1 MSDLLFIQEM
11 QDISEF
17 LLAQVEAIAGPENWG
32 TPKFTRSQKT
42 SFETNAFLDQQVPFI
57 WSLLAD
63 EEKEMAVTRA
73 ETARKQSG
81 RDFSRKSASYLNYL
95 IDSILLRV
103 LRDRDSGEYHV
114 KQKLMLDWEQTK
126 ENLFAYNVTT
136 GDKLYFERFL
146 GIQKDQNVYMMRK
159 ADSDIKWVVK
169 WEEPD
174 LGKPNTESESY
185 MKLKSMGTQTPEILD
200 GFEFLGFGILVLE
213 FLQPL
218 DASDRPL
225 EVGKQ
230 LLSQLSKI
238 HTYACHFDLKTDNI
252 RKRNSIPPKYF
263 IIDMNLS
270 EEMRTDGT
278 VVREHFSPNYTSQ
291 DYPYYKT
298 YILSSHVNDFIELS
312 YVMHQMIAKRAYE
325 SSYSIF
331 AKKIEFMPELKVEI
345 FGLLSTDFF
354 ADPDRMILNDDIVKT
369 ARGWKTIRKLL
380 QFPLERDLSE
390 MTVPYMHC
398 VQRLAHGFPA
408 ANIHAILSNFL
419 DNGKATE
426 DKFFQE
432 TQSQLQKN
440 VECSVCTSIG
450 AGYKC
455 GGCYNEVAFICSG
468 DCHQQHVC
476 N

>member
-1 MSDLLFIQEM
+1 MQDMSD
-11 QDISEF
+11 F
-17 LLAQVEAIAGPENWG
+17 LLAQVEAIAGPESWEALED
-32 TPKFTRSQKT
+32 TYYTKQTV
-42 SFETNAFLDQQVPFI
+42 SFETNTFLNEQVPFL
-57 WSLLAD
+57 WSLLTD
-63 EEKEMAVTRA
+63 EEKDYAVRNAESTR
-73 ETARKQSG
+73 KVNG
-81 RDFSRKSASYLNYL
+81 RTFSRKSASYLNYL
-95 IDSILLRV
+95 ISLILRQVHTDVESDESNL
-103 LRDRDSGEYHV
+103 
-114 KQKLMLDWEQTK
+114 KKKLMLNWGKTK

-146 GIQKDQNVYMMRK
+146 GIQKDQNVYLMRQP
-159 ADSDIKWVVK
+159 DSDVNWVVK
-169 WEEPD
+169 WEEPKF
-174 LGKPNTESESY
+174 GKLSTESESY
-185 MKLKSMGTQTPEILD
+185 MKLKSLGAQIPEILG

-218 DASDRPL
+218 DASDRPM

-238 HTYACHFDLKTDNI
+238 HTYACYFDLKTDNI
-252 RKRNSIPPKYF
+252 RKRNSTPPKYF

-278 VVREHFSPNYTSQ
+278 VKRLHWSPFYTSQ
-291 DYPYYKT
+291 DFPYYDT

-312 YVMHQMIAKRAYE
+312 YVMHQIIAKRAYE

-331 AKKIEFMPELKVEI
+331 APKKIEFMPELKVEI

-380 QFPLERDLSE
+380 QFPLERDLAE

-398 VQRLAHGFPA
+398 VQKLAHGFPT

-468 DCHQQHVC
+468 DCHQQHMC